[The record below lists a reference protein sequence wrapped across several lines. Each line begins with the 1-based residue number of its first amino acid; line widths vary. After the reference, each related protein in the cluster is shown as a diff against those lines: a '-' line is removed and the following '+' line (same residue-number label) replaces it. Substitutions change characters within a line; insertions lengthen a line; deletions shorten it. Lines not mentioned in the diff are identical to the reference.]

1 MNYHTYLGSGESPIT
16 TIEFLERLNFYSQ
29 QKIKESDPALRTFK
43 RKAYRRI
50 YDSIRASFLLSDII
64 TYDDIITKIEMTD
77 RMANHIAEV
86 FSLKWKKELP
96 TKESIIAMLTEV
108 SGIGESLA
116 DKLYRSGIRGI
127 DGLMK
132 KGVFESLPLESR
144 LFLTHTPL
152 RKIPRELITTIEQTF
167 KIKNIIPG
175 KWHIVGSYR
184 RRMPFSRDIDIL
196 VVYNGKE
203 PKEFLDGII
212 QRVSAVPL
220 FKFYVYAQGP
230 DKVSG
235 ILVIKN
241 GLYNVKLDFFLTNRS
256 EYPYALLYST
266 GSKEHNLMMRRAA
279 KNKGLLLNQRGLYK
293 KGTKQLVKEYIKTE
307 AEVFTLLG
315 LKYTQPWDRI

>member
-1 MNYHTYLGSGESPIT
+1 
-16 TIEFLERLNFYSQ
+16 
-29 QKIKESDPALRTFK
+29 
-43 RKAYRRI
+43 
-50 YDSIRASFLLSDII
+50 
-64 TYDDIITKIEMTD
+64 
-77 RMANHIAEV
+77 
-86 FSLKWKKELP
+86 
-96 TKESIIAMLTEV
+96 
-108 SGIGESLA
+108 
-116 DKLYRSGIRGI
+116 
-127 DGLMK
+127 
-132 KGVFESLPLESR
+132 
-144 LFLTHTPL
+144 
-152 RKIPRELITTIEQTF
+152 
-167 KIKNIIPG
+167 
-175 KWHIVGSYR
+175 
-184 RRMPFSRDIDIL
+184 MPFSRDIDIL